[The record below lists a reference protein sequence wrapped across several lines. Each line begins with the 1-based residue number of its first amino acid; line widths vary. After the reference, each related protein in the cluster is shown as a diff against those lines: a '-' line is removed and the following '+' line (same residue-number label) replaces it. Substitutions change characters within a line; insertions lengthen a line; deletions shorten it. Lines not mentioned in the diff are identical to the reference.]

1 MCWDYFTFYLQ
12 INELNACFLN
22 QMTWAL
28 AGDRLDLFL
37 GMMFEMIVLGSMTT
51 LYGVG
56 DWIRVFQ
63 SGVSEPR
70 SYVWKTANSSQ
81 FWQTFCNARHSCLQ
95 LWSFHVSGPQCWNG
109 CKLQL
114 QMVGVSLQCMTT
126 SWSTCFPKT
135 VMSWRQLGGLA
146 LALSHSVFP
155 HMRQMQWSER
165 GVCWKG
171 SWSQGPGCDQ
181 KEFDKWSWLHLFNYV

>member
-56 DWIRVFQ
+56 DWIRGFQ
-63 SGVSEPR
+63 SGVSELR
-70 SYVWKTANSSQ
+70 SYV
-81 FWQTFCNARHSCLQ
+81 
-95 LWSFHVSGPQCWNG
+95 
-109 CKLQL
+109 
-114 QMVGVSLQCMTT
+114 
-126 SWSTCFPKT
+126 
-135 VMSWRQLGGLA
+135 
-146 LALSHSVFP
+146 
-155 HMRQMQWSER
+155 
-165 GVCWKG
+165 
-171 SWSQGPGCDQ
+171 
-181 KEFDKWSWLHLFNYV
+181 